1 MSLNVVSLQGRFTA
15 DPELRKTQGG
25 VARTAFSLAVDGDY
39 KNQNGEYE
47 TDFIHCTAW
56 RGTAEFI
63 CRNFTKGQLATVQ
76 GRLRVRSWTDQDGTR
91 RELTEV
97 LVDNIYFCGGKK
109 TASNSDT
116 QEPAGYTEIPEG
128 EQEGELPF

>member
-1 MSLNVVSLQGRFTA
+1 MISLQGRLTA
-15 DPELRKTQGG
+15 DPELRKSQGG
-25 VARTAFSLAVDGDY
+25 VARTSFSLAVDGDY

-47 TDFIHCTAW
+47 TDFIHCAAW

-76 GRLRVRSWTDQDGTR
+76 GRLRVRNWTDQAGNR
-91 RELTEV
+91 RELAEV
-97 LVDNIYFCGGKK
+97 HVENIYFCGGKK
-109 TASNSDT
+109 ATSDLDIK
-116 QEPAGYTEIPEG
+116 EPAGYEEIPEG